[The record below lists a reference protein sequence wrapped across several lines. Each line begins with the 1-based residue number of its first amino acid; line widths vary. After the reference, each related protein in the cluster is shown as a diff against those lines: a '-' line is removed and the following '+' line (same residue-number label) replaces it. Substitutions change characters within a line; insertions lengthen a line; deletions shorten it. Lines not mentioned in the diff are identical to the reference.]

1 MHLGVTAALL
11 NHWALVRLIP
21 ETRHTAKA
29 RRFVTRPQFGYVMP
43 VCLCK
48 AKGRQ
53 GRHSLKTD

>member
-11 NHWALVRLIP
+11 NHWALVRLNP
-21 ETRHTAKA
+21 ETRYKAKA
-29 RRFVTRPQFGYVMP
+29 RRFVTRAQFDYIAS